1 VTDPAA
7 VAVEAASQPPAAPSP
22 VLPDDVVD
30 RLVRVIKVAFPHRA
44 VPDGPYRRTA
54 EHIVSL
60 VSGNAFQTAQ
70 LAQGLAGLD
79 AVRGVPFAELASEDA
94 YAALRGIERTAFF
107 TLVRSTTVAFMYSDR
122 ELWAVVGYEGES
134 SDRGGYL
141 DRGFDDLD
149 WLPDPRIEEYSAEGV
164 QS

>member
-1 VTDPAA
+1 MASSISPA
-7 VAVEAASQPPAAPSP
+7 EILSDRAPS
-22 VLPDDVVD
+22 LTCA
-30 RLVRVIKVAFPHRA
+30 RQRS
-44 VPDGPYRRTA
+44 T
-54 EHIVSL
+54 
-60 VSGNAFQTAQ
+60 
-70 LAQGLAGLD
+70 GL
-79 AVRGVPFAELASEDA
+79 
-94 YAALRGIERTAFF
+94 ALRGIERTAFF

-134 SDRGGYL
+134 SDQGGYV